1 MELPSNCKKK
11 KKNNQQKAPTCAR
24 SALTFSKNF
33 ISNQA
38 LDPGCDVAFEFTQN
52 RT

>member
-1 MELPSNCKKK
+1 MELPSNCKKNK
-11 KKNNQQKAPTCAR
+11 QNQQKAPTCAW

-33 ISNQA
+33 ISNQS
-38 LDPGCDVAFEFTQN
+38 LDPDCDVAFEFTQN